1 MKLYKISIL
10 IIFAALC
17 ALVACS
23 DDDENVG
30 KGESINDFTLSSPAI
45 FSTIVLNPGTVN
57 APITLAWQAAVTGL
71 RTEPTY
77 YVLLDKKGGDFSA
90 PLLRKIADGEGKSRT
105 VTLTT
110 AEVIAAING
119 TTGTQFIWT
128 VEAITASEKGEN
140 VKRATLPYDLNLVVS
155 TVDISMFAYTSPSVN
170 QKLSLNT
177 LITPNEEIEFE
188 WEAATSSEGTVNYV
202 WQAATTPNGFTN
214 PVLEFPSDD
223 EGSANTFTIT
233 HRSLAEALGDI
244 DYVDGLY
251 WRVLASVD
259 DFSFAPETRFVWFEI
274 VDIQAAY
281 AVGSFNG
288 WNNGCGATITLDN
301 KGGGVFEK
309 LVAFPADTEFKFLL
323 NCGSWDNAYGIAGST
338 PPTLGADTPFGGD
351 NIKITAAGNYII
363 RINFVASTFRVT
375 AYNPPANL
383 FLVGGSSPA
392 GWSPENSSPFKKISD
407 GNFEMF
413 VKLNAG
419 DGIKFLQVQDWA
431 GDWGAD
437 PANITGGIVQ
447 EGESNVPVTE
457 SGFYRIQVNFS
468 DFSYKLLKTSW
479 GVVGSATPGGWD
491 TDTDMTQ
498 IENHKWEVIM
508 TLGAGEFKFR
518 ANDEWEI
525 AMGPGS
531 QTDMVYGGGNFNSP
545 GPGTYKIVMN
555 LDPVTG
561 YSYTITAQ

>member
-1 MKLYKISIL
+1 MKFYKIFIL
-10 IIFAALC
+10 VLAVVACTFT
-17 ALVACS
+17 ACS

-30 KGESINDFTLSSPAI
+30 KGESINDFTLSSPAM
-45 FSTIVLNPGTVN
+45 FSTIVLNPGTTNV
-57 APITLAWQAAVTGL
+57 PITLGWQAAVTGL
-71 RTEPTY
+71 RTEPVY

-90 PLLRKIADGEGKSRT
+90 PLLRKIADNEGKSRT
-105 VTLTT
+105 ITLST
-110 AEVIAAING
+110 AEVITALTG

-128 VEAITASEKGEN
+128 VEAVTSNEKGEN
-140 VKRATLPYDLNLVVS
+140 VKRATLAYDLNLVVS
-155 TVDISMFAYTSPSVN
+155 DVDISMFAYTSPSVN

-188 WEAATSSEGTVNYV
+188 WEAATSSEGTVNYI

-223 EGSANTFTIT
+223 DGSGNSFTIT
-233 HRSLAEALGDI
+233 HGDLADALDGI
-244 DYVDGLY
+244 EYVDGLY
-251 WRVLASVD
+251 WRVLASVN

-274 VDIQAAY
+274 VNITAAY

-301 KGGGVFEK
+301 KGNGVFEK
-309 LVAFPADTEFKFLL
+309 LVAFPANTEFKFLL

-351 NIKITAAGNYII
+351 NIKITDAGNYII

-375 AYNPPANL
+375 QYNPPANL

-392 GWSPENSSPFKKISD
+392 GWSPPSSVPFKKISD

-419 DGIKFLQVQDWA
+419 DGVKFLQVQDWA

-437 PANITGGIVQ
+437 PSNMTGGIVQ
-447 EGESNVPVTE
+447 EGESNVPVAET
-457 SGFYRIQVNFS
+457 GFYRIQVNFA
-468 DFSYKLLKTSW
+468 DFSYNLLKTSW
-479 GVVGSATPGGWD
+479 GVVGDATPGGWD
-491 TDTDMTQ
+491 TDTDMVQ
-498 IENHKWEVIM
+498 IDNHKWEV
-508 TLGAGEFKFR
+508 TVNLTAGGFKFR
-518 ANDEWEI
+518 ANDGWDI

-531 QTDMVYGGGNFNSP
+531 QTDMVYGGGNFTSP
-545 GPGTYKIVMN
+545 GVGTYKIVMN
-555 LDPVTG
+555 LDPVAG
-561 YSYTITAQ
+561 YSYTITPQ